1 MSKPLPV
8 GFGQN
13 DSGVF
18 SESLGHPLSELSANT
33 VIAGFKRP
41 EIKATPSHHLYY
53 KATNHKKT
61 LPIAFGK
68 EEQIVKNPSRC
79 KTVVC
84 LPSESSINSSHWQVF
99 GFCPFVS
106 VVSVVKFYK
115 CFSNISRKF

>member
-1 MSKPLPV
+1 MTKPLPV

-13 DSGVF
+13 DSGV
-18 SESLGHPLSELSANT
+18 LGPPLSKLSANT

-79 KTVVC
+79 KNYG
-84 LPSESSINSSHWQVF
+84 LFAF
-99 GFCPFVS
+99 G
-106 VVSVVKFYK
+106 
-115 CFSNISRKF
+115 RL